1 MRVLV
6 RRSNAKTW
14 LVECN
19 TDYCLSVRL
28 LSHCLLCLIV
38 KLIKGDFSFFCWYVM
53 HLRLFFRSTVVS
65 NLTNINLKG
74 HFLTMWAS
82 SLLKESTAASKVVQ
96 TRSEE
101 HLQSETHVLQLMSEA
116 QDADGQKRLSCL
128 QSQVFDYQLINQKR
142 FVSLNVLNEW
152 FYWICLHFSS
162 FDLVRVRT
170 FCKLLL
176 WGTTATPSKAQLR
189 SLFHLLL
196 PLAAVTQ
203 FILF

>member
-116 QDADGQKRLSCL
+116 QDADGQKRLCTGSFMSAMSGFWLSTHQPEKICVSKCYKWVVLLNMFAFFIIWSC
-128 QSQVFDYQLINQKR
+128 
-142 FVSLNVLNEW
+142 
-152 FYWICLHFSS
+152 
-162 FDLVRVRT
+162 
-170 FCKLLL
+170 
-176 WGTTATPSKAQLR
+176 
-189 SLFHLLL
+189 
-196 PLAAVTQ
+196 
-203 FILF
+203 